1 MQVSVF
7 PLIRDGADIL
17 VVAPT
22 GSGKTEAALLPVLD
36 LLRKDEKEGIRA
48 VYITP
53 LRALNRDMIDRVQRL
68 VATTELTVA
77 VRHGDTPSS
86 ERRKQAATPPD
97 ILITTPE
104 TLQAILPGKLMQRHL
119 KAVQFVIIDEVHQFA
134 HDRRG
139 IQLTVGLPRLRRI
152 AEQGFQRI
160 RLSATVGQPETI
172 TSVFGGVEQLT

>member
-86 ERRKQAATPPD
+86 ERRKQAA
-97 ILITTPE
+97 
-104 TLQAILPGKLMQRHL
+104 A
-119 KAVQFVIIDEVHQFA
+119 
-134 HDRRG
+134 
-139 IQLTVGLPRLRRI
+139 
-152 AEQGFQRI
+152 
-160 RLSATVGQPETI
+160 
-172 TSVFGGVEQLT
+172 